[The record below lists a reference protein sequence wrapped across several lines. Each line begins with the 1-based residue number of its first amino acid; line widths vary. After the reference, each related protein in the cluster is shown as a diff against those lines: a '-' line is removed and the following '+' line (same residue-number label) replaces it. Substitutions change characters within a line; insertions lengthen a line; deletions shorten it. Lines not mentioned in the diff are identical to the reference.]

1 MKYFVI
7 SLIAISV
14 YRMVQM
20 RIEQFGR
27 PEPKKRV
34 SWESK
39 QLGMTSSY
47 VFWLVAVQLGKSG
60 SCKQYSQSTGK

>member
-1 MKYFVI
+1 
-7 SLIAISV
+7 
-14 YRMVQM
+14 MVQM

-27 PEPKKRV
+27 PETKKGV